1 MPPAARRLAL
11 SLVLVLAAASRAEAQ
26 HGDPTLFVNARFYLP
41 LGLLAEGG
49 VMLNQLQSEA
59 IAGPAIVL
67 AAGQHGGRVGVGHR
81 MTGMMG
87 MQVMTNG
94 YFARTWYAPIGVPP
108 KQRYLGADLRV
119 GMLFTSVG
127 AGLLVRV
134 AGNDGPRLR
143 LTASVG
149 IGM

>member
-1 MPPAARRLAL
+1 MPPTGRHLAL
-11 SLVLVLAAASRAEAQ
+11 ILLVAVAASRAEAQ
-26 HGDPTLFVNARFYLP
+26 HGDPPRFVNARFDLP

-49 VMLNQLQSEA
+49 VMLNELQSEA

-67 AAGQHGGRVGVGHR
+67 AAAQHGGRVGVGYR

-94 YFARTWYAPIGVPP
+94 FFARTWNAPIGVPP
-108 KQRYLGADLRV
+108 KQGYLGADLRV
-119 GMLFTSVG
+119 GMLFTTLG
-127 AGLLVRV
+127 AGALLRV
-134 AGNDGPRLR
+134 AGNEGPRLR

-149 IGM
+149 IGL

>member
-1 MPPAARRLAL
+1 MHPAARRLTL
-11 SLVLVLAAASRAEAQ
+11 SLLLAAAGASRAEAQ
-26 HGDPTLFVNARFYLP
+26 HGDPTRFVNARLDFP

-59 IAGPAIVL
+59 IAGPAVVL
-67 AAGQHGGRVGVGHR
+67 AAGQHGGRVGIGHR

-94 YFARTWYAPIGVPP
+94 FFARTWNDPVGVPAR
-108 KQRYLGADLRV
+108 QGYLGADLRL
-119 GMLFTSVG
+119 GMLFTTVG

-143 LTASVG
+143 VTASVG
-149 IGM
+149 VGL